1 MSTDKSSMNL
11 GFNQNINYGG
21 EVYHVQTEDGG
32 TRNPVITTLLFKGGV
47 IIASKRTDY
56 SDIIKSDQ
64 LDTVVK
70 EIMRQQHSE
79 MKDKLL
85 SGGFDPEKKTE

>member
-1 MSTDKSSMNL
+1 MNL
-11 GFNQNINYGG
+11 GFNRNVNYGG

-47 IIASKRTDY
+47 IMGSKRTNY
-56 SDIIKSDQ
+56 SDIIKSDL

-70 EIMRQQHSE
+70 DIMRQQHSE
-79 MKDKLL
+79 MIEKLL
-85 SGGFDPEKKTE
+85 SGGFSPERKTE

>member
-1 MSTDKSSMNL
+1 MNL
-11 GFNQNINYGG
+11 GFNQNISYGG

-56 SDIIKSDQ
+56 SDIIKSDE

-85 SGGFDPEKKTE
+85 SGGFAEGEKADGEKT

>member
-1 MSTDKSSMNL
+1 MNL

-21 EVYHVQTEDGG
+21 EIYHVQTEDGG

-47 IIASKRTDY
+47 IIASKRTEY
-56 SDIIKSDQ
+56 SDIIKSDK

-70 EIMRQQHSE
+70 EIMRQQHTE
-79 MKDKLL
+79 MRDKLL
-85 SGGFDPEKKTE
+85 SGGFSQEKKADVEKT

>member
-1 MSTDKSSMNL
+1 MNL

-21 EVYHVQTEDGG
+21 EIYHVQTEDGG

-47 IIASKRTDY
+47 IIASKRTEY
-56 SDIIKSDQ
+56 ADIIKSDK

-70 EIMRQQHSE
+70 EIMLQQHAE
-79 MKDKLL
+79 MRDKLL
-85 SGGFDPEKKTE
+85 SGGFSQEKKAEGEKT

>member
-1 MSTDKSSMNL
+1 MNL

-47 IIASKRTDY
+47 IIASKRTEY
-56 SDIIKSDQ
+56 SDIIKSDK

-70 EIMRQQHSE
+70 DIMRQQHTE
-79 MKDKLL
+79 MRDKLL
-85 SGGFDPEKKTE
+85 SGGFAQVKKADGEKT